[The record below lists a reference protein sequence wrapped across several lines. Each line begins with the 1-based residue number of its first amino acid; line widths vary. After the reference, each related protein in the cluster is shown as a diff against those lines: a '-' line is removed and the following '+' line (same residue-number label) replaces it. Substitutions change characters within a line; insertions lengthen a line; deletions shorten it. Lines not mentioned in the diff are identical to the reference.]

1 MASRSTSAAQSNV
14 QKSLDKAVNAKDG
27 PAGLV
32 FASIDRKG
40 NVLAAAAAGL
50 KSLDNKNDPV
60 GGRRYCKSIFDGSC
74 ANRFPLIQVRDPRS
88 PQTFHDKKH

>member
-50 KSLDNKNDPV
+50 KSLDNKDDPV
-60 GGRRYCKSIFDGSC
+60 GGCCWQSTFSGSC
-74 ANRFPLIQVRDPRS
+74 ANRFHLIQVRRTRVHADSR
-88 PQTFHDKKH
+88 